1 MYTYF
6 TDPKPNIDLLGLNL
20 IDRMTIVNQGIA
32 FTGRE
37 VTLRELT
44 IFDIVRFDKEMNVAD
59 LESDQFFAIYIQLL
73 PEVRQFESI
82 SGTVTI
88 EEIDGTDNIMSGSFE
103 FDADALVGNTEEKD
117 SVVTVFINGTF
128 RATEGVLEMD

>member
-1 MYTYF
+1 
-6 TDPKPNIDLLGLNL
+6 
-20 IDRMTIVNQGIA
+20 MTIVNQGIA